1 MANISNI
8 NDFFV
13 VDSAGLKAV
22 VGADLANG
30 NGSPYVGTDF
40 TVVGR
45 DASSPVA
52 NLWLSN
58 FTHKSYIL
66 ISDNSS
72 NFIIRDSAAGNR
84 LTIDTDGNSTF
95 AGTIQT
101 TGANLFYL
109 GKGVYTK
116 ATNAS
121 NDVDATNIWGYGLY
135 EGAAILGELSTIR
148 DGTVTLNL
156 GTTYTTG
163 KVVIRTDNKVTA
175 LTIDSSQNSN
185 FVGNVG
191 IGGVPSVNL
200 EVNKSGARLKLTDG
214 TNQVNMGL
222 WDGANYRFEGDANR
236 PMYFTSY
243 QGNIKFGISGATTMT
258 VQNGGV
264 GIGANS
270 PQSKLA
276 LNTNVANPGSML
288 EINNRGDLT
297 PGSWSAI
304 RFGLDSNTYP
314 GQYGKGGII
323 YESRDGYNRGK
334 LHLAVDMTA
343 DTGSI
348 VLTDSILTVDGTTG
362 TVGIGTTTPGSYDG
376 EGDNLVVYDAVTP
389 GITIALPQTTAA
401 GSARGSILFS
411 DGTSGSEKYRGGV
424 IYDHG
429 TGMGGVADT
438 MYLRAAVN
446 SYLALNALGHVGIG
460 TKQPAYKLQVSG
472 VQNAN
477 DIVINNTTT
486 GVNLRMSSIDAYAA
500 VFTTGAKFL
509 ALGTNN
515 SQHLWI
521 SDGGNVGVGT
531 GTFDGNE
538 RQLKI
543 AEMSSG
549 VVGDIFDASKNP
561 NAGRLIICGQNY
573 SPMLSMRHYSAS
585 YGFDIWVD
593 VVSTWDA
600 YFDVRQQTSGFRWRG
615 YTSND
620 GGEVPL
626 MHLDRY
632 GNLVIK
638 AALTQNGS
646 PSDRKLKENIKPIE
660 KALDKVSKL
669 KGVSFDWKESDSYS
683 KVKEDYGFIAQDVK
697 KIVPELVRED
707 GGGML
712 SLQYNG
718 ITPIIIE
725 AIKEQQ
731 KMIQELKAEIEILK
745 NK

>member
-1 MANISNI
+1 MANLSNI
-8 NDFFV
+8 DNKF
-13 VDSAGLKAV
+13 L
-22 VGADLANG
+22 
-30 NGSPYVGTDF
+30 VGTNGEVRIGDTA
-40 TVVGR
+40 TVANVKLRVKQTAQTWTAQFVNTDSSVAYGVSI
-45 DASSPVA
+45 DTSASS
-52 NLWLSN
+52 
-58 FTHKSYIL
+58 YG
-66 ISDNSS
+66 D
-72 NFIIRDSAAGNR
+72 
-84 LTIDTDGNSTF
+84 
-95 AGTIQT
+95 AGTLQCYTNTGGGFKVQNDGKVGIGTTAPDAKLQVSGTSAVPSVSGTFQGSIFSVEGSSTVLLDMGT
-101 TGANLFYL
+101 TGAPGYYTWIQAHDAGNGVNYDLALNPL
-109 GKGVYTK
+109 G
-116 ATNAS
+116 
-121 NDVDATNIWGYGLY
+121 
-135 EGAAILGELSTIR
+135 
-148 DGTVTLNL
+148 
-156 GTTYTTG
+156 
-163 KVVIRTDNKVTA
+163 
-175 LTIDSSQNSN
+175 
-185 FVGNVG
+185 GNVG
-191 IGGVPSVNL
+191 IGEDTPLSSLHVSGPAGNRFTEGLRVERSTVPAQFAMFNYNGGSLNIIAT
-200 EVNKSGARLKLTDG
+200 NTAGTGTSMKFQKSNDGSALIDQMVIDTNGNVGISTTPSDWGWYIDKAIQFKNGSYIAGRTDA
-214 TNQVNMGL
+214 TPAINMGV
-222 WDGANYRFEGDANR
+222 N
-236 PMYFTSY
+236 SY
-243 QGNIKFGISGATTMT
+243 LTATGGNAWKYYGTGTATRYNQQSGVHNFYTAISGTIGNTITWQTSMT
-258 VQNGGV
+258 
-264 GIGANS
+264 IDAS
-270 PQSKLA
+270 
-276 LNTNVANPGSML
+276 
-288 EINNRGDLT
+288 
-297 PGSWSAI
+297 
-304 RFGLDSNTYP
+304 SN
-314 GQYGKGGII
+314 
-323 YESRDGYNRGK
+323 
-334 LHLAVDMTA
+334 
-343 DTGSI
+343 
-348 VLTDSILTVDGTTG
+348 
-362 TVGIGTTTPGSYDG
+362 VGIGTTSPSSYDA
-376 EGDNLVVYDAVTP
+376 EADDLVIYNAVTP

-401 GSARGSILFS
+401 GSARGSILFA
-411 DGTSGSEKYRGGV
+411 DGTSGNEKYRGGV

-731 KMIQELKAEIEILK
+731 KMIQELKAEIELLK

>member
-1 MANISNI
+1 M
-8 NDFFV
+8 
-13 VDSAGLKAV
+13 
-22 VGADLANG
+22 
-30 NGSPYVGTDF
+30 
-40 TVVGR
+40 
-45 DASSPVA
+45 
-52 NLWLSN
+52 
-58 FTHKSYIL
+58 
-66 ISDNSS
+66 
-72 NFIIRDSAAGNR
+72 
-84 LTIDTDGNSTF
+84 
-95 AGTIQT
+95 
-101 TGANLFYL
+101 
-109 GKGVYTK
+109 
-116 ATNAS
+116 
-121 NDVDATNIWGYGLY
+121 
-135 EGAAILGELSTIR
+135 
-148 DGTVTLNL
+148 
-156 GTTYTTG
+156 
-163 KVVIRTDNKVTA
+163 
-175 LTIDSSQNSN
+175 
-185 FVGNVG
+185 
-191 IGGVPSVNL
+191 
-200 EVNKSGARLKLTDG
+200 
-214 TNQVNMGL
+214 
-222 WDGANYRFEGDANR
+222 
-236 PMYFTSY
+236 
-243 QGNIKFGISGATTMT
+243 
-258 VQNGGV
+258 
-264 GIGANS
+264 
-270 PQSKLA
+270 
-276 LNTNVANPGSML
+276 
-288 EINNRGDLT
+288 
-297 PGSWSAI
+297 
-304 RFGLDSNTYP
+304 
-314 GQYGKGGII
+314 
-323 YESRDGYNRGK
+323 
-334 LHLAVDMTA
+334 
-343 DTGSI
+343 
-348 VLTDSILTVDGTTG
+348 DGTTG

-411 DGTSGSEKYRGGV
+411 DGTSGNQKYRGGV